1 MDSWIYDR
9 VEAIGGASGFLYGA
23 GGVGG
28 TLNYIT
34 KLAQRDSFTEGQLRL
49 GSYGLKEASVGLNR
63 RLGDATDS
71 QGTTHYLRLDLNHR
85 DAGSWVGGTQ
95 SRSTQLAASL
105 LSDLG
110 GGLTHTLAYEAQ
122 HERVD
127 RPYWGTPLLN
137 PLRGQARI
145 DEATLGKNYN
155 SADGLYA
162 QRVQWLRSITEWRAS
177 DRLKLSNTFYAY
189 DALRDYRNVETY
201 RFTPDNSAVVRSAA
215 LLQRHDQRMVGD
227 RIEGSYLGELAGRR
241 SEWAF
246 GLDVSVNRQTRFPN
260 SLSGTVSTVNPYDFT
275 TENFYDIPGMAPGFR
290 PDRDNKVTTT
300 ALYLENRTA
309 LTPALHLLT
318 ALRHERIE
326 VDLTNRRDVT
336 PALPASYS
344 RSYSPT
350 TGRVGLVWDATPEA
364 NLYAQFSTA
373 ADPPS
378 GMLMGAS
385 FADAINNTGL
395 TTGRQVEAGSKLSF
409 WQGKGT
415 AALAIY
421 HITRRNISTQDP
433 QDSTR
438 TVLVGQQSSRGVE
451 LSMGLA
457 PTPRWSVQGNWSHV
471 DARYD
476 NYQQGG
482 RVPGGQAAH
491 EHARQRAQPL
501 DQLPH
506 HAGPGGQRRAAPRGR
521 YLCRCGQHPVLACL
535 HAAGPGPELPHRPA
549 HDRSCTAAQCHGPRL
564 RRQPDQHHGLPGG
577 AAHGRYHAA
586 RGVLSE
592 GRAMRLHLK
601 RWLFLLHR
609 WLGIA
614 VCLFFSLWFV
624 SGMVMMYVGYPKL
637 TEAERLRHLPPLDG
651 NAALLA
657 PTEALRAAGI
667 DGPLKDLRLHAGSA
681 SRASYL
687 ATPEGR
693 RQPVAIDAASGQVL
707 PATSEAQAL
716 ASARAFA
723 GDGTGLHYLG
733 TVDEDAFSHSRALD
747 IHAPCTACRWTMPRA
762 RCSTSPATRPRWCAM
777 PRAPSAAGTTW
788 APGCTGCT
796 CSGAMPLMAPGPTS
810 STCCRWSALPWPSPA
825 PWSG

>member
-1 MDSWIYDR
+1 VNSLPFPAMAAPLRLPETLFRPHPLAVALCCALGTAWTPGVQAQAQAQADIPLAPVEVSDQATADANGLLPLNKTVGTASRLGLTARETPASVHIVDRAAIEARGAQDTQEILRSIPGVTAYSPPGNIGISYRGFGTGSVSQLFNGINLQYSIAARPVDSWIYDR
-9 VEAIGGASGFLYGA
+9 VEAVGGASGFLYGA

-95 SRSTQLAASL
+95 SRSTQLATSL

-201 RFTPDNSAVVRSAA
+201 RFTPDNTAVVRSAA

-415 AALAIY
+415 AALAVY
-421 HITRRNISTQDP
+421 RITRRNISTQDP

-457 PTPRWSVQGNWSHV
+457 PTPRWSIQGNWSHV

-482 RVPGGQAAH
+482 VSLAGKRPTNTPASVLNLWTSYRITPALEVNAGLRRVGGIYADAANTLSWPAYTLLDLGLSYRIDPRMTVV
-491 EHARQRAQPL
+491 ARLRNATDRVYAASL
-501 DQLPH
+501 TSTMAYL
-506 HAGPGGQRRAAPRGR
+506 GAPR
-521 YLCRCGQHPVLACL
+521 
-535 HAAGPGPELPHRPA
+535 
-549 HDRSCTAAQCHGPRL
+549 TADISL
-564 RRQPDQHHGLPGG
+564 R
-577 AAHGRYHAA
+577 
-586 RGVLSE
+586 
-592 GRAMRLHLK
+592 
-601 RWLFLLHR
+601 
-609 WLGIA
+609 
-614 VCLFFSLWFV
+614 
-624 SGMVMMYVGYPKL
+624 
-637 TEAERLRHLPPLDG
+637 
-651 NAALLA
+651 
-657 PTEALRAAGI
+657 
-667 DGPLKDLRLHAGSA
+667 
-681 SRASYL
+681 
-687 ATPEGR
+687 
-693 RQPVAIDAASGQVL
+693 VA
-707 PATSEAQAL
+707 
-716 ASARAFA
+716 F
-723 GDGTGLHYLG
+723 
-733 TVDEDAFSHSRALD
+733 
-747 IHAPCTACRWTMPRA
+747 
-762 RCSTSPATRPRWCAM
+762 
-777 PRAPSAAGTTW
+777 
-788 APGCTGCT
+788 
-796 CSGAMPLMAPGPTS
+796 
-810 STCCRWSALPWPSPA
+810 
-825 PWSG
+825 

>member
-1 MDSWIYDR
+1 MAAPLRLPATFFRPHPLAVALCCALGTAWTPGVQAQAQAQADIPLAPVEVSDQATADANGLLPLNKTVGTASRLGLTARETPASVHIVDRTAIEARGAQDTQEILRSIPGVTAYSPPGNIGISYRGFGTGSVSQLFNGINLQYSIAARPVDSWIYDR
-9 VEAIGGASGFLYGA
+9 VEAVGGASGFLYGA

-95 SRSTQLAASL
+95 SRSTQLATSL

-201 RFTPDNSAVVRSAA
+201 RFTPDNTAVVRSAA

-326 VDLTNRRDVT
+326 VDLINRRDVT

-350 TGRVGLVWDATPEA
+350 TGRMGLVWDATPEA

-415 AALAIY
+415 AALAVY
-421 HITRRNISTQDP
+421 RITRRNISTQDP

-457 PTPRWSVQGNWSHV
+457 PTPRWSIQGNWSHV

-482 RVPGGQAAH
+482 VSLAGKRPTNTPASVLNLWTSYRITPALEVNAGLRRVGGIYADAANTLSWPAYTLLDLGLSYRIDPRMTVV
-491 EHARQRAQPL
+491 ARLRNATDRVYAASL
-501 DQLPH
+501 TSTMAYL
-506 HAGPGGQRRAAPRGR
+506 GAPR
-521 YLCRCGQHPVLACL
+521 
-535 HAAGPGPELPHRPA
+535 
-549 HDRSCTAAQCHGPRL
+549 TADISL
-564 RRQPDQHHGLPGG
+564 R
-577 AAHGRYHAA
+577 
-586 RGVLSE
+586 
-592 GRAMRLHLK
+592 
-601 RWLFLLHR
+601 
-609 WLGIA
+609 
-614 VCLFFSLWFV
+614 
-624 SGMVMMYVGYPKL
+624 
-637 TEAERLRHLPPLDG
+637 
-651 NAALLA
+651 
-657 PTEALRAAGI
+657 
-667 DGPLKDLRLHAGSA
+667 
-681 SRASYL
+681 
-687 ATPEGR
+687 
-693 RQPVAIDAASGQVL
+693 VA
-707 PATSEAQAL
+707 
-716 ASARAFA
+716 F
-723 GDGTGLHYLG
+723 
-733 TVDEDAFSHSRALD
+733 
-747 IHAPCTACRWTMPRA
+747 
-762 RCSTSPATRPRWCAM
+762 
-777 PRAPSAAGTTW
+777 
-788 APGCTGCT
+788 
-796 CSGAMPLMAPGPTS
+796 
-810 STCCRWSALPWPSPA
+810 
-825 PWSG
+825 

>member
-1 MDSWIYDR
+1 MNSFPFPAMAAPLRLPAPLFRPHPLAVALCCALGTAWTPGVQAQAQAQADIPLAPVEVSDQATADANGLLPLNKTVGTASRLGLTARETPASVHIVDRTAIEARGAQDTQEILRSIPGVTAYSPPGNIGISYRGFGTGSVSQLFNGINLQYSIAARPVDSWIYDR
-9 VEAIGGASGFLYGA
+9 VEAVGGASGFLYGA

-34 KLAQRDSFTEGQLRL
+34 KLALRDSFTEGQLRL

-85 DAGSWVGGTQ
+85 DAGSWVSGTQ

-201 RFTPDNSAVVRSAA
+201 RFTPDNTAVVRSAA

-318 ALRHERIE
+318 ALRHERID

-409 WQGKGT
+409 WQCKGT
-415 AALAIY
+415 AALAVY

-457 PTPRWSVQGNWSHV
+457 PTPRWSIQGNWSHV

-482 RVPGGQAAH
+482 VSLAGKRPTNTPASVLNLWTSYRITPALEANAGLRRVGGIYADAANTLSWPAYTLLDLGMSYRIDPRMTVV
-491 EHARQRAQPL
+491 ARLRNATDRVYAASL
-501 DQLPH
+501 TSTMAYL
-506 HAGPGGQRRAAPRGR
+506 GAPR
-521 YLCRCGQHPVLACL
+521 
-535 HAAGPGPELPHRPA
+535 
-549 HDRSCTAAQCHGPRL
+549 TADITL
-564 RRQPDQHHGLPGG
+564 R
-577 AAHGRYHAA
+577 
-586 RGVLSE
+586 
-592 GRAMRLHLK
+592 
-601 RWLFLLHR
+601 
-609 WLGIA
+609 
-614 VCLFFSLWFV
+614 
-624 SGMVMMYVGYPKL
+624 
-637 TEAERLRHLPPLDG
+637 
-651 NAALLA
+651 
-657 PTEALRAAGI
+657 
-667 DGPLKDLRLHAGSA
+667 
-681 SRASYL
+681 
-687 ATPEGR
+687 
-693 RQPVAIDAASGQVL
+693 VA
-707 PATSEAQAL
+707 
-716 ASARAFA
+716 F
-723 GDGTGLHYLG
+723 
-733 TVDEDAFSHSRALD
+733 
-747 IHAPCTACRWTMPRA
+747 
-762 RCSTSPATRPRWCAM
+762 
-777 PRAPSAAGTTW
+777 
-788 APGCTGCT
+788 
-796 CSGAMPLMAPGPTS
+796 
-810 STCCRWSALPWPSPA
+810 
-825 PWSG
+825 